1 MPGNSVHN
9 SIMKL
14 PTLTTRFARSE
25 RGDNGASSRAST
37 IPYSPVP
44 YSLPVQGPGPSLLPV
59 HPALLEAREL
69 ALRRKP
75 IGQDSETNPSSEQKT
90 SPSEDP
96 DRGATLTVGSAST
109 PQTAGQPG
117 TPALRTFPRD
127 ITNLDLRSALG
138 TYLDY
143 LPFVGE
149 DEVEEVCKSPPV
161 FSTMESNKV
170 DKLSSSIKEFQA
182 NKQ

>member
-1 MPGNSVHN
+1 
-9 SIMKL
+9 MKL
-14 PTLTTRFARSE
+14 PTLTTRFARSV

-44 YSLPVQGPGPSLLPV
+44 YLLPVQGPGPSLLPA

-75 IGQDSETNPSSEQKT
+75 IDKDSETNPSSEQET
-90 SPSEDP
+90 SPGQDP
-96 DRGATLTVGSAST
+96 DREASLTVGSAPT
-109 PQTAGQPG
+109 PQTPEQPG

-149 DEVEEVCKSPPV
+149 DEVEEACKSPPV
-161 FSTMESNKV
+161 FRTMESNKV
-170 DKLSSSIKEFQA
+170 GTLSSSIKEFPS
-182 NKQ
+182 